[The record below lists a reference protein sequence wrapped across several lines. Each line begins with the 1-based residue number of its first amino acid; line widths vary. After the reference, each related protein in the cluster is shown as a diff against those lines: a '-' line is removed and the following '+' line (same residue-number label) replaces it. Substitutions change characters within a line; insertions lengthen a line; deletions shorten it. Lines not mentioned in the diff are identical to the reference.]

1 MLCDRCG
8 KREAT
13 VQYIQVIN
21 GNKQELHLC
30 SKCGKDFGIDDFYMP
45 IDLSGF
51 LGDIFSDYDMPLLTR
66 EKQLICENCKTT
78 FDEFLNTGKIGCA
91 NCYKTFEKKLKP
103 ILNRI
108 QGGSVY
114 LGNSNQD
121 TTIEKIKTEKISN
134 NEEKI
139 AELERKIKEY
149 IKKENYEEAAKVRD
163 EIKKLK
169 ENPKEETKR
178 KSEDKKLEG
187 KNESKNETKE
197 EGGNE

>member
-91 NCYKTFEKKLKP
+91 NCYKTF
-103 ILNRI
+103 
-108 QGGSVY
+108 
-114 LGNSNQD
+114 
-121 TTIEKIKTEKISN
+121 
-134 NEEKI
+134 
-139 AELERKIKEY
+139 
-149 IKKENYEEAAKVRD
+149 
-163 EIKKLK
+163 
-169 ENPKEETKR
+169 
-178 KSEDKKLEG
+178 
-187 KNESKNETKE
+187 
-197 EGGNE
+197 